1 MRRLVSLLLLGV
13 LLTSGCGGGS
23 GHPELAEGARWVV
36 VGASDARGYG
46 TDSPA
51 TKAWPRLIRFDVLPK
66 NGAVVNLAVPGATVE
81 KAVERQLPLAVAEE
95 AQLAFV
101 WLAVNDVVDRVPP
114 DAYERQLRDLVH
126 QLRAGGKTRVL
137 LGNTPLLDRLPAFE
151 RCRQGGR
158 CPKKGAPSPD
168 EVTATV
174 DSYNAAI
181 ARIAATEGAELVDL
195 HAISVQ
201 ARQAGTEDS
210 LVAKDGFHPSEA
222 GHRAVA
228 DAFEAVL
235 TKG

>member
-1 MRRLVSLLLLGV
+1 MLVAALLGA
-13 LLTSGCGGGS
+13 SCGGDS
-23 GHPELAEGARWVV
+23 GRPELADGARWVV

-51 TKAWPRLIRFDVLPK
+51 TKAWPRLVRFDALPD
-66 NGAVVNLAVPGATVE
+66 NGAVVNVAGPGDTVE
-81 KAVERQLPLAVAEE
+81 EAVERQLSNAVA
-95 AQLAFV
+95 ARAHLAMV

-114 DAYERQLRDLVH
+114 DTYERHLGHLVH
-126 QLRAGGKTRVL
+126 ELRAGGATRVL

-158 CPKKGAPSPD
+158 CPKSGAPAPE

-174 DSYNAAI
+174 DAYNAAI
-181 ARIAATEGAELVDL
+181 ARVAAAEGADLVDL
-195 HAISVQ
+195 HAISVR
-201 ARQAGTEDS
+201 ARAAGTEAS

-228 DAFEAVL
+228 DAFEAIL
-235 TKG
+235 TS